1 VSRAGLE
8 AHISLTL
15 QRGPITGMTE
25 AQITQTLAGEPGWAR
40 VAADQVRAALSDLE
54 QDGEITV
61 QRDAAG
67 DRYRLLD
74 TGGG

>member
-1 VSRAGLE
+1 MSRAGLE

-25 AQITQTLAGEPGWAR
+25 EQITRTLAGEPEWAG
-40 VAADQVRAALSDLE
+40 VDADQVRAALDDPE
-54 QDGEITV
+54 QACEITV
-61 QRDAAG
+61 QPDAAG

>member
-25 AQITQTLAGEPGWAR
+25 QQLAQALAGEPGWAR
-40 VAADQVRAALSDLE
+40 VEADQVRAALHDLE

-67 DRYRLLD
+67 ERYRLLD

>member
-1 VSRAGLE
+1 MSRAGRA

-25 AQITQTLAGEPGWAR
+25 EQIAQTLAGEPEWAG
-40 VAADQVRAALSDLE
+40 VDAAQVRAALHEME
-54 QDGEITV
+54 QGGEITV
-61 QRDAAG
+61 RRDAAG